1 MRMKRRL
8 LAWILVMAIIAAI
21 PMETVAAVK
30 VTKVTLNRTSVTLT
44 KGKSFTLTASVS
56 PKKATK
62 KTVKWTS
69 SNKKVATVTSKG
81 VVKGVAKGT
90 AVITAKAADGSGKKA
105 SCKITVKAKSI
116 PNVSDKVLMMKYP
129 AAARYLGLTK
139 KGKHYWL
146 GLDYYVECYVR
157 KGRKPHDGSSC
168 LEIWGNERGH
178 WNLNIVDKTISFQGI
193 RVGMSEAKAKSILK
207 KKNWQYLSEDVS
219 PYSKAHAISYTKE
232 YPFTFTDTAYL
243 DITFVKGK
251 VRSIGYAVDGD

>member
-1 MRMKRRL
+1 
-8 LAWILVMAIIAAI
+8 MAIIAAI

-129 AAARYLGLTK
+129 AAAKYLGLTK
-139 KGKHYWL
+139 KVKYYEPGF
-146 GLDYYVECYVR
+146 DYYFEYCVR
-157 KGRKPHDGSSC
+157 KGRKPFDGSSC
-168 LEIWGNERGH
+168 LGIWGDERGH
-178 WNLNIVDKTISFQGI
+178 WNLNVVDKTISFQGI

-207 KKNWQYLSEDVS
+207 KTKWRFSGKEEAFQDSKGFDLSYWKSV
-219 PYSKAHAISYTKE
+219 
-232 YPFTFTDTAYL
+232 PFAWIDEAYL
-243 DITFVKGK
+243 DIYIKNGK
-251 VRSIGYAVDGD
+251 VRQIEYMVDGD